1 MYKQFE
7 HFLAVA
13 AALSWTTSAID
24 LGADMTN
31 NSVAEL
37 LASTTIEADNKA
49 GDPMSELNLAQVDAQ
64 PAIT

>member
-1 MYKQFE
+1 
-7 HFLAVA
+7 
-13 AALSWTTSAID
+13 
-24 LGADMTN
+24 MTN

>member
-1 MYKQFE
+1 MYKKFE
-7 HFLAVA
+7 QVIAVA